1 METLIFIDTNIMLDF
16 YRYPQGT
23 AVLSIL
29 KHIDQN
35 HDRIITGNQVEMEF
49 KKNRQ
54 SVILKSISDMKKPSW
69 ETLKIPVILSEA
81 QPGLTIEK
89 NKKEIDAQLK
99 KLKARIEKIL
109 KNPAKNDEVYQ
120 TLQRLF
126 RCTGDLNLTRDNDIR
141 FELRELAKK
150 RFELGYP
157 PRKSADTSM
166 GDSINWEW
174 IIHCAKGRNA
184 HVIIVSRDS
193 DYGHTYSDEQF
204 INDWLAQEFKDRV
217 NKQKRVT
224 LTNKLTIA
232 FKEAS
237 IKVSQKEEEDES
249 QLIEEISATASASIQ
264 LPFLTMTGAGEIT
277 DEAKAALEYNKRL
290 AWAVKHLAKELF

>member
-35 HDRIITGNQVEMEF
+35 HDRIISGNQVEMEF

-54 SVILKSISDMKKPSW
+54 NVILKSISEMKKPNW

-81 QPGLTIEK
+81 QPGLMIEK
-89 NKKEIDAQLK
+89 NKKEIDGQLK
-99 KLKARIEKIL
+99 KLKGRIEKIL
-109 KNPAKNDEVYQ
+109 KDPAKNDEVYQ

-126 RCTGDLNLTRDNDIR
+126 NSTVDLNLTRDNEIR
-141 FELRELAKK
+141 CELRELAKK
-150 RFELGYP
+150 RFILGYP
-157 PRKSADTSM
+157 PRKSTDTSI

-174 IIHCAKGRNA
+174 IIHCAKNRNA
-184 HVIIVSRDS
+184 HVIVVSRDS
-193 DYGHTYSDEQF
+193 DYGHAYADEYF
-204 INDWLAQEFKDRV
+204 INDWLAQEFKERV
-217 NKQKRVT
+217 NKKKRIT
-224 LTNKLTIA
+224 LTNKLTVA

-237 IKVSQKEEEDES
+237 IKVSPQEEKDEI
-249 QLIEEISATASASIQ
+249 QLIEEISSSASASID
-264 LPFLTMTGAGEIT
+264 LPFFTMTGEIT
-277 DEAKAALEYNKRL
+277 NEAKAAIENNKRFE
-290 AWAVKHLAKELF
+290 WIVKQLGKSLF